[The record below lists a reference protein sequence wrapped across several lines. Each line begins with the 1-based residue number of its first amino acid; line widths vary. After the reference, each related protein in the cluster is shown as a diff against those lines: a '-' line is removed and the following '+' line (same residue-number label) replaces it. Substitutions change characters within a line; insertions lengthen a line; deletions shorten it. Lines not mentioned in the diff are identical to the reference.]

1 MRKDIETMNKN
12 KAEMKNVIPDTKN
25 TLEGSE
31 RRLDEV
37 DDQISHLNDK
47 VEKTTPNSNN
57 KKKKELRT
65 RMV

>member
-57 KKKKELRT
+57 MKKKELRT